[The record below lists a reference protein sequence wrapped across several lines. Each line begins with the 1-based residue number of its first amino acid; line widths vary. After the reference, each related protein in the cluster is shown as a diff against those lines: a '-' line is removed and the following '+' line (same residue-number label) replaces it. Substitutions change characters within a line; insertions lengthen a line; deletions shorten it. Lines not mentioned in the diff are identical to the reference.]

1 MPIDMTAA
9 SAAPKSPPRKSSG
22 QGATTRA
29 KTASS
34 APRTDVRESRLTG
47 ALGIGQLGQTICI
60 ATGQMADAATIGQH
74 WEGIAREV
82 VNVAETEGNEW
93 LANGLDLLVKVGPY
107 TALAF
112 AVMPFALQLAA
123 NHKML
128 DASKLGG
135 RGVVSPEVLEAQMQ
149 AQMAQMEVDALRQKN
164 EALQY
169 AAQMRQEHAQA
180 MAEYQTLSAPESG
193 E

>member
-9 SAAPKSPPRKSSG
+9 SAAPKSPPRKNAAKST
-22 QGATTRA
+22 ATRA
-29 KTASS
+29 TS

-74 WEGIAREV
+74 WENIAREV